1 MKHSEKSLKLTL
13 AIVILLSAL
22 FTFLL
27 LTVPIIF
34 PWYCELAHKGEEATK
49 AMIGVFYGCSPSAAI
64 TLVYIFKF
72 LKNLER
78 GEVFTTKTV
87 KYLRILSYTC
97 LSAVPLSLPLCFYFI
112 CAFPIPLAAGF
123 MWLILRII
131 KNAFEYGS
139 EIKNENDLT
148 V

>member
-13 AIVILLSAL
+13 TIVILLSAL
-22 FTFLL
+22 FAFFLF
-27 LTVPIIF
+27 TAPIIF
-34 PWYCELAHKGEEATK
+34 PWYCELAHKGETATK
-49 AMIGVFYGCSPSAAI
+49 ALIGVFYGCSPSAAI
-64 TLVYIFKF
+64 TLIYVFKF
-72 LKNLER
+72 LKNLEK
-78 GEVFTTKTV
+78 GEVFTAKSV

-112 CAFPIPLAAGF
+112 GAFPIPVAAGF